1 MILKSHAWG
10 VKVKLLQQL
19 LNIKDDGFFGF
30 TTLNKVKDFQKQN
43 DLKVDGVVGPKTWE
57 VLLKDTPVNI
67 NPVYKEEFEEDFSDP
82 EEEMIVGEFKEAEPT
97 CKHIGEL
104 IAYIN
109 SYKITRKIT
118 RVVFHCTAT
127 SQSATVSSIR
137 DYWKKVLG
145 WNNPGYHI
153 IVTPDGS
160 WTLLQEFNKIANGVA
175 GINKD
180 SIHISYIGGILS
192 SGKAV
197 DNRTSKQKQIFET
210 IYFTLKNKLPGV
222 TFHGHNEFSNK
233 ACPSYNVKQDLIKL
247 NQKLA

>member
-10 VKVKLLQQL
+10 IKVKLLQQL
-19 LNIKDDGFFGF
+19 LNIKDDGFFGNF
-30 TTLNKVKDFQKQN
+30 TLNKVKNFQKQN
-43 DLKVDGVVGPKTWE
+43 ELKTDGIVGPKTWE
-57 VLLKDTPVNI
+57 ILTKDIPINI
-67 NPVYKEEFEEDFSDP
+67 NPVYEQEFKEDFSDP

-97 CKHIGEL
+97 CKNIGEL

-127 SQSATVSSIR
+127 NQAATVSSIK
-137 DYWKKVLG
+137 DYWKKVLK

-175 GINKD
+175 GINGD
-180 SIHISYIGGILS
+180 TIHISYIGGILP
-192 SGKAV
+192 SGKAI

-210 IYFTLKNKLPGV
+210 IYFTLKINYRVLLFMD
-222 TFHGHNEFSNK
+222 TTSF
-233 ACPSYNVKQDLIKL
+233 QIKHV
-247 NQKLA
+247 QVIM